1 MVLEHAPGN
10 LEGLPCN
17 IGREFFLFMAHS
29 PPFSLPLFPSLSLCP
44 SVSLSLSHTNTFMNS
59 QSTLVVHTHIQV
71 LCLQRHM
78 HTHACIATG
87 MHTSVHTHIC
97 THTHA
102 CTHIHAQRHTLL
114 PVHFGFSVQ
123 QVKTSLSGDFEK
135 WRKAGR
141 NGTHL
146 NPRTRETEAGRFLS
160 SRLSW
165 STK

>member
-1 MVLEHAPGN
+1 MVLEHTPSN
-10 LEGLPCN
+10 LKGLPCN

-114 PVHFGFSVQ
+114 PVHFGFVYSKSRPLSVETL
-123 QVKTSLSGDFEK
+123 KSGGRLGVVAHTLIPALGRQRQADF
-135 WRKAGR
+135 
-141 NGTHL
+141 
-146 NPRTRETEAGRFLS
+146 
-160 SRLSW
+160 
-165 STK
+165 